1 MPGRRYYQSRFLVTG
16 VSLLVL
22 GAGNVVIGS
31 QKLAQYQHIVGE
43 GRARGYFPDT
53 GTASGILRPVDDE
66 AERYNIGRAKV
77 DLYHVVLSGG
87 LLMVALGAIL
97 TAAAWVRVR
106 VQRESAS
113 AAAQASLA
121 GAPTRPPSLPEAP
134 GRPPP

>member
-22 GAGNVVIGS
+22 GAGNVLIGS
-31 QKLAQYQHIVGE
+31 TKLVQYQRVVAE

-66 AERYNIGRAKV
+66 GERYNIGRAKV

-87 LLMVALGAIL
+87 LLMLGLGAIL
-97 TAAAWVRVR
+97 TGAAWVRVR
-106 VQRESAS
+106 VHREKM
-113 AAAQASLA
+113 LA
-121 GAPTRPPSLPEAP
+121 GGTAAGTPSTRSAP
-134 GRPPP
+134 

>member
-22 GAGNVVIGS
+22 GAGNVLIGS
-31 QKLAQYQHIVGE
+31 QKLAQYQHIVAE

-53 GTASGILRPVDDE
+53 GTSSGVLRPVDDE
-66 AERYNIGRAKV
+66 GERYNIGRAKV

-87 LLMVALGAIL
+87 LLMLGLGTIL

-106 VQRESAS
+106 VQRDTA
-113 AAAQASLA
+113 LPV
-121 GAPTRPPSLPEAP
+121 GRAPLPDAPPAP
-134 GRPPP
+134 RR

>member
-1 MPGRRYYQSRFLVTG
+1 MRGRQYYQSRFLVAG

-22 GAGNVVIGS
+22 GASNAFIGS
-31 QKLAQYQHIVGE
+31 TKLAQYQHIVAE

-53 GTASGILRPVDDE
+53 GASNRVLRPVDDE

-87 LLMVALGAIL
+87 LLMFVLGAIL

-106 VQRESAS
+106 VQREAS
-113 AAAQASLA
+113 GLGGVAL
-121 GAPTRPPSLPEAP
+121 TEIAP
-134 GRPPP
+134 GPPP

>member
-22 GAGNVVIGS
+22 GAGNVLIGS
-31 QKLAQYQHIVGE
+31 TKLMQYERVVAE

-53 GTASGILRPVDDE
+53 GTSSGILRPVDDE
-66 AERYNIGRAKV
+66 GERYNIGRAKI

-87 LLMVALGAIL
+87 LLMLGLGAIL

-106 VQRESAS
+106 VHREKTL
-113 AAAQASLA
+113 AAG
-121 GAPTRPPSLPEAP
+121 GAVGDAPRSSPP
-134 GRPPP
+134 

>member
-22 GAGNVVIGS
+22 GAGNVLIGS
-31 QKLAQYQHIVGE
+31 TKLVQYERVVAE

-53 GTASGILRPVDDE
+53 GTSSGILRPVDDE
-66 AERYNIGRAKV
+66 GERYNIGRAKI

-87 LLMVALGAIL
+87 LLMLGLGAIL

-106 VQRESAS
+106 VHREKTPT
-113 AAAQASLA
+113 A
-121 GAPTRPPSLPEAP
+121 GGPVRDAPRNSPP
-134 GRPPP
+134 

>member
-22 GAGNVVIGS
+22 GAGNVLIGS
-31 QKLAQYQHIVGE
+31 TKLVQYQRVVAE

-53 GTASGILRPVDDE
+53 GTSSGILRPVDDE
-66 AERYNIGRAKV
+66 GERYNIGRAKV

-87 LLMVALGAIL
+87 LLMLGLGAIL

-106 VQRESAS
+106 VNREKMIAAGSGAVRDAS
-113 AAAQASLA
+113 RGS
-121 GAPTRPPSLPEAP
+121 PP
-134 GRPPP
+134 